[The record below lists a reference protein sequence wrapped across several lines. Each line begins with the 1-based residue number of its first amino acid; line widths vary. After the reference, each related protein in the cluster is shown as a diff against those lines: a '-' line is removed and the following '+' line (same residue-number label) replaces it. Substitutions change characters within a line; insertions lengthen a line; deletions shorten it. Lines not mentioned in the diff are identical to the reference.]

1 MSDEKTRA
9 QQQFELEFE
18 AFLRND
24 EAQLAALYRKL
35 PLAAPDA
42 QLDARVRAL
51 AQREL
56 ALSDDGH
63 TSGAKADVE
72 DANLTPTR
80 MYLRHPRWLPA
91 LGAAAM
97 LVLAA
102 GIAWRMAPSA
112 WTSRERTNAPVTA
125 AVRAEEKAKL
135 DSGANADKVANAV
148 RESSAPKPPAL
159 SAPPTA
165 PVRLPGPRLL
175 GQRLDARTRERA
187 EREPVEAYPQ
197 AGRHVAH
204 RVERLVVGDDLEQV
218 TRPRLRE
225 PDASVD
231 RDAEIAPVA
240 HADRRR
246 AVHEVRAALGEE
258 ARRVVVHHPPV
269 ADRDQVRRAHHAID
283 VEMGEHARDVV
294 GPARVLDVEEDPAP
308 HRRTRP
314 LGLGRQHA
322 RREKRLRVGGRY
334 GLHQRGLGRRWRG
347 GLFEREVEWR
357 FGRPPASAAAAPP
370 GGLPSCGHGTH
381 HSKRG

>member
-165 PVRLPGPRLL
+165 PAQSQPGALAKTLSP
-175 GQRLDARTRERA
+175 
-187 EREPVEAYPQ
+187 EPVRTKAPGDAPIAASKPEPQ
-197 AGRHVAH
+197 AFPTPSKPKEVERRQQEKVENSAATATYAAPAPPPPAAAAPVATEAAPSVAQSTRTDEISAKQALQPRAAAGAALNDAARAKSVAAPAPASAVGSVQSSMATCPAPQGGAWH
-204 RVERLVVGDDLEQV
+204 GHYPPEIPPTPLLRRLVVKNLIGQ
-218 TRPRLRE
+218 
-225 PDASVD
+225 
-231 RDAEIAPVA
+231 A
-240 HADRRR
+240 HR
-246 AVHEVRAALGEE
+246 EE
-258 ARRVVVHHPPV
+258 ARRAY
-269 ADRDQVRRAHHAID
+269 ADF
-283 VEMGEHARDVV
+283 
-294 GPARVLDVEEDPAP
+294 
-308 HRRTRP
+308 RTRCP
-314 LGLGRQHA
+314 TDS
-322 RREKRLRVGGRY
+322 
-334 GLHQRGLGRRWRG
+334 W
-347 GLFEREVEWR
+347 
-357 FGRPPASAAAAPP
+357 PPDI
-370 GGLPSCGHGTH
+370 LNQLQIQ
-381 HSKRG
+381 